1 MKVTLQPQR
10 NGNWLAM
17 VGTDGRHGATQE
29 EALGRLLLDFPDKLG
44 VALEKVPEGEL
55 FPVPHRPSANRLGFI
70 VRDLKNN
77 CWHGRGHRYDRWN
90 DVQPHVM
97 ARMRPTDYR
106 KARIFASPTGVFTSL
121 SRYNPGI
128 KAHAWDDK
136 AWAIYELT
144 DQGPVPFPTP
154 ERWAVTFRKRA
165 KKAVKGGLE

>member
-1 MKVTLQPQR
+1 MKIVIQPTT
-10 NGNWLAM
+10 GGWLAV
-17 VGTDGRHGATQE
+17 VGTDGRHGATKE

-44 VALEKVPEGEL
+44 VDLEQIPDGEL
-55 FPVPHRPSANRLGFI
+55 FPVPHKPVSRLGFI
-70 VRDLKNN
+70 VRDLKHGS
-77 CWHGRGHRYDRWN
+77 WHGRAGRYDEYHLDRA
-90 DVQPHVM
+90 VVK
-97 ARMRPTDYR
+97 ARVFPTDYR

-121 SRYNPGI
+121 SKYNPGI

-154 ERWAVTFRKRA
+154 ERWAATFRKRA